1 MKHFLTLVIMLIV
14 CAGAFAQVENP
25 VRWSYASKKINGKE
39 TMVYLKASIRDG
51 WHIYSLTAGGGSPLK
66 TLFTFAPSKTYTLV
80 GKTIEPNPVKK
91 YEPVLKMDISYF
103 EKSVIF
109 QQKIKLTAA
118 NVTSVKGKL
127 EYMACNDHKCNP
139 SEQID
144 FNIPIGK

>member
-1 MKHFLTLVIMLIV
+1 MKHLLTLVIVLTV

-25 VRWSYASKKINGKE
+25 VKWSYASKKINGSE
-39 TMVYLKASIRDG
+39 SMVYLKASIQDG
-51 WHIYSLTAGGGSPLK
+51 WHIYSLTAGGDSPLK
-66 TLFTFAPSKTYTLV
+66 TAFTFSPSKVYTLV
-80 GKTIEPNPVKK
+80 GKTIEPSPVKK
-91 YEPVLKMDISYF
+91 YEPILKMDISYF

>member
-1 MKHFLTLVIMLIV
+1 MKYFLTLVVVMTF
-14 CAGAFAQVENP
+14 CAGASAQVDNP
-25 VRWSYASKKINGKE
+25 VKWSYASKKINDKE
-39 TMVYLKASIRDG
+39 TVVYLRASIKDG
-51 WHIYSLTAGGGSPLK
+51 WHIYSLNAGGGSPLK
-66 TLFTFAPSKTYTLV
+66 TSFTFSPSKNYLLA
-80 GKTIEPNPVKK
+80 GKTLEPGPVKK
-91 YEPVLKMDISYF
+91 YEPLLKMDISYF